1 MRLKTVSVLLV
12 LVLMASA
19 IPTSLGNS
27 NGRYSSGNGCGC
39 HYGSSATVSM
49 SGHPSSYVPGTTYT
63 LSISVSNGVSGS
75 AGGFSLDANKGT
87 LTTGGS
93 VGIMAVKVNSAGTS
107 ATHTTSSYRS
117 WSVDWIAP
125 SAGSGQVQFR
135 IAGMT
140 ANGNG
145 GTSGDAWDTTTITV
159 PEGGPP
165 PSNNPPSAS
174 DVQLSPSNPVTLD
187 TLSLT
192 YSYQDSDN
200 DPESGTKI
208 RWYKDNQLVSSRND
222 QTTVPSSITSKGESW
237 NVTVT
242 PSDGTDDG
250 TPVHS
255 SNLVI
260 VNSIPIISSA
270 EITPSEAL
278 ESDNLSLIYSSSDA
292 DSDTLTV
299 SDTEWYVDG
308 SKVSAFD
315 GDLTIP
321 SVAIRDGDVWYAKI
335 KVNDGETDSDWFTTP
350 DINVGSDNT
359 PPTVT
364 SVSITGGPYYTTDDL
379 IATAQASD
387 IDNDELTY
395 EWDWPGTSGGVS
407 SATLPSFYTS
417 KGESWKVRV
426 RVTDGE
432 EYSEWMESSAVL
444 IRNSAPV
451 LTTLE
456 IDQETVYFQNEATYT
471 YDAYDADGDQIQT
484 TETWSNDGEIVTLT
498 LSVYD
503 DEMVN
508 SNTLTD
514 TVILANSLP
523 TLSYDGPLSQTALVD
538 LAPSI
543 ISEDANGDNV
553 ILNWSWMRNGFMTDE
568 IGNSISANKL
578 GAGDIWTLMVTPN
591 DGEDDGPMLIVDF
604 TITNTP
610 PVATIT
616 PPDSLI
622 RGALVTYSASDSSDV
637 DGAVV
642 NAIWSID
649 GIIVHSGMTYTFVML
664 NEVNIELR
672 AIDDLGASD
681 IVTQTFFGTPPPV
694 ASNVNAELEDRDVVL
709 TWRGNAQEWA
719 IVHNGEQIDIVDG
732 LTYKHTPTIIGM
744 HNYSIL
750 AVVDGQVIQDDSP
763 SVSDSVELSAN
774 LVPESPGP
782 SETAGLVFSI
792 VLLMIGLIGIAYS
805 FLPRRD

>member
-1 MRLKTVSVLLV
+1 M
-12 LVLMASA
+12 
-19 IPTSLGNS
+19 
-27 NGRYSSGNGCGC
+27 
-39 HYGSSATVSM
+39 
-49 SGHPSSYVPGTTYT
+49 
-63 LSISVSNGVSGS
+63 
-75 AGGFSLDANKGT
+75 
-87 LTTGGS
+87 
-93 VGIMAVKVNSAGTS
+93 
-107 ATHTTSSYRS
+107 
-117 WSVDWIAP
+117 
-125 SAGSGQVQFR
+125 
-135 IAGMT
+135 
-140 ANGNG
+140 
-145 GTSGDAWDTTTITV
+145 
-159 PEGGPP
+159 
-165 PSNNPPSAS
+165 
-174 DVQLSPSNPVTLD
+174 
-187 TLSLT
+187 
-192 YSYQDSDN
+192 
-200 DPESGTKI
+200 
-208 RWYKDNQLVSSRND
+208 
-222 QTTVPSSITSKGESW
+222 
-237 NVTVT
+237 
-242 PSDGTDDG
+242 
-250 TPVHS
+250 
-255 SNLVI
+255 
-260 VNSIPIISSA
+260 
-270 EITPSEAL
+270 
-278 ESDNLSLIYSSSDA
+278 
-292 DSDTLTV
+292 
-299 SDTEWYVDG
+299 
-308 SKVSAFD
+308 
-315 GDLTIP
+315 
-321 SVAIRDGDVWYAKI
+321 
-335 KVNDGETDSDWFTTP
+335 
-350 DINVGSDNT
+350 
-359 PPTVT
+359 T

-538 LAPSI
+538 LSPSI

-553 ILNWSWMRNGFMTDE
+553 VLNWSWMRNGFMTDE
-568 IGNSISANKL
+568 IGNSIPANKL

-719 IVHNGEQIDIVDG
+719 IIHNGEQIDIVDG

-792 VLLMIGLIGIAYS
+792 VLLLIGLIGIAYS

>member
-12 LVLMASA
+12 LVLMASV

-27 NGRYSSGNGCGC
+27 GGRYSSGNGCGC

-49 SGHPSSYVPGTTYT
+49 SGQPSAYVPGTTYT

-75 AGGFSLDANKGT
+75 AGGFSLEANKGT

-93 VGIMAVKVNSAGTS
+93 VGIMAVKVNSAGNS

-125 SAGSGQVQFR
+125 SAGSGQVQFK

-145 GTSGDAWDTTTITV
+145 GTGGDAWSTTTITV
-159 PEGGPP
+159 PEGGQP
-165 PSNNPPSAS
+165 PSNDPPSAS
-174 DVQLSPSNPVTLD
+174 NLQLSPSNPDTLD
-187 TLSLT
+187 TLSLS
-192 YSYQDSDN
+192 YSYQDPDN

-208 RWYKDNQLVSSRND
+208 RWYKDGQLVSSRND
-222 QTTVPSSITSKGESW
+222 QTTAPSSITSKGESW

-250 TPVHS
+250 APVHS
-255 SNLVI
+255 SNLII
-260 VNSIPIISSA
+260 VNSIPIINSA
-270 EITPSEAL
+270 EITPNEAL
-278 ESDNLSLIYSSSDA
+278 ESDNLTLVYTSSDA
-292 DSDTLTV
+292 DNDVRTV

-321 SVAIRDGDVWYAKI
+321 SVAIRDGDVWFAKI
-335 KVNDGETDSDWFTTP
+335 KVNDGEADSEWFTTP
-350 DINVGSDNT
+350 DISVGSDNT
-359 PPTVT
+359 PPVVT
-364 SVSITGGPYYTTDDL
+364 SVSITGGPFYTTDDL
-379 IATAQASD
+379 IAVAQATD
-387 IDNDELTY
+387 VDNDELTY
-395 EWDWPGTSGGVS
+395 EWDWPATGGGVAS
-407 SATLPSFYTS
+407 STLPSFYTS

-426 RVTDGE
+426 RVTDGQ
-432 EYSEWMESSAVL
+432 EYSEWMESSAVQ

-451 LTTLE
+451 LTNLE
-456 IDQETVYFQNEATYT
+456 IDQDQVYFQDETTYT
-471 YDAYDADGDQIQT
+471 FDAFDADGDQLQT
-484 TETWSNDGEIVTLT
+484 TETWSNDGEVVTLI

-503 DEMVN
+503 NEMEN
-508 SNTLTD
+508 SNTLND

-553 ILNWSWMRNGFMTDE
+553 ILNWTWMRNGFMTDE
-568 IGNSISANKL
+568 IGTSIPANKL
-578 GAGDIWTLMVTPN
+578 GAGDIWTLLVTPN
-591 DGEDDGPMLIVDF
+591 DGEDDGPVLVVDF

-610 PVATIT
+610 PIATIGS
-616 PPDSLI
+616 PDSLI
-622 RGALVTYSASDSSDV
+622 RGALVTYSALDSSDV

-649 GIIVHSGMTYTFVML
+649 GVIMHSGMTYTFVMQD
-664 NEVNIELR
+664 EVNIELR
-672 AIDDLGASD
+672 VIDDLGASD
-681 IVTQTFFGTPPPV
+681 VKSQTFFGTPPPV

-709 TWRGNAQEWA
+709 TWKGNAQEWA
-719 IVHNGEQIDIVDG
+719 IIHNGEQIDIVDG
-732 LTYKHTPTIIGM
+732 LSYKHTPTIVGL
-744 HNYSIL
+744 HNYTIL
-750 AVVDGQVIQDDSP
+750 AVVDGQVIQEGSLD
-763 SVSDSVELSAN
+763 VSDSVELSAS

-792 VLLMIGLIGIAYS
+792 VLLVIGLLGLAYS
-805 FLPRRD
+805 FFPRRD